1 MLVVVDIGAVLE
13 EPVLLIDG
21 DGDDPVVL
29 PGGVV
34 EPSRV
39 ALVLP
44 AELALGVAGLGRGLR
59 RGNGLGVLLR
69 LGQVDG
75 DVQFPVGCGGLP
87 LYIPGDAVTS
97 DVVRVL
103 TEAVEPVRR
112 RLRGVAVLFPEA
124 LNDLRGA
131 GRQYAH
137 QLRVEKVAADRVIL
151 YDAPRRRVFQQLP
164 QDVLQGTLPHR
175 LRSFPGFQL
184 HSL

>member
-1 MLVVVDIGAVLE
+1 MLLHRGFSMAKSMAATLEMVVAENRAAHDGEIGVAAHKVVGNCLTKSAACGRWPYRSSWGVMPIQNDAVLVVVDIGAVLE

-59 RGNGLGVLLR
+59 RGDGLGVLLR

-75 DVQFPVGCGGLP
+75 DVHIPVGCDGLP
-87 LYIPGDAVTS
+87 LYIRAM
-97 DVVRVL
+97 R
-103 TEAVEPVRR
+103 
-112 RLRGVAVLFPEA
+112 
-124 LNDLRGA
+124 
-131 GRQYAH
+131 
-137 QLRVEKVAADRVIL
+137 
-151 YDAPRRRVFQQLP
+151 
-164 QDVLQGTLPHR
+164 
-175 LRSFPGFQL
+175 
-184 HSL
+184 